1 MSDTFKL
8 CVPLFCPT
16 LFEMENP
23 ALFRFDVI
31 SHIWPVLCSLSL
43 LRFPLESLLFH
54 WTKINCLWNRMN
66 QSTPSSLLPIPIPSF
81 FTQYYVFEGSLDASF
96 ISLLL
101 SSFFQS
107 GAFLPA
113 PTLFALFSIL
123 LLSGCHALFW
133 VMSRVVSEVSR
144 SLRMMCWQQ
153 KCWIIWNHLGEAGWT
168 ETEF

>member
-1 MSDTFKL
+1 MSDTTKL

-31 SHIWPVLCSLSL
+31 RHIWPVLCSLSL
-43 LRFPLESLLFH
+43 FRFPLESLFH

-81 FTQYYVFEGSLDASF
+81 FAQYYVFEGSLDASF